1 MTEETGPGAHAA
13 RPPPGGDGVHITF
26 CRLCEALCG
35 LAVEVS
41 EGRIVK
47 VGPDRE
53 HPISEGHLC
62 VKGARMVDIVNDP
75 DRVLTPLR
83 RSGRDGEFEPVT
95 WDQALDDIA
104 GRLKGLIDE
113 HGGGCVASYLGNPA
127 SFATMHPAY
136 LAGFHR
142 AIGSD
147 KYFNSMH
154 VDTGAKHVA
163 LGETFGDPLRFTFPD
178 LEDCDFLIIIGGNPA
193 ASHMSLISE
202 PLAMRRLEAISAR
215 GGVVV
220 VDPRRTE
227 TARRFE
233 HLPIQPDSD
242 AWLMLMLLHTVF
254 DEGLVDAA
262 ALDRTVTGWRALAE
276 AVGDVCM
283 AGAAARCGV
292 DQATAR
298 DLARRFVAARTAACY
313 ARLGAGRGSFSS
325 LINLLIE
332 AFNLVTGRFGQPGG
346 WVIGRGAL
354 QGASSAAPALYGS
367 KRSRIGDLPLLLGAA
382 PGGTLAD
389 EILTPGEGR
398 VRALFVDSGN
408 PVISHPRGD
417 KLSTALET
425 LDLLVALD
433 LYVTET
439 SRFAHYILPA
449 ATFLERPDLNDLWG
463 VNAPRPWLQ
472 YSDAVIP
479 PLGEARTEYDIY
491 AAILARLGRPGPLAF
506 FGDAERPDPDP
517 IEAADIKLRAGRWGD
532 ALGPAGLSVAR
543 LKDDYPH
550 GVRFM
555 ERVDA
560 AASWEQ
566 IRFEDRKPRVF
577 GAILQAELERLL
589 ADAAGPVRGDFD
601 LKLFG
606 RRRLQSLNSWMHN
619 SDRLTHGYVPTLQ
632 IHPADARNRQIGDG
646 QAVRIASAHAALE
659 AVAEVTDD
667 VVQGSVSYPHGW
679 GHNGGWRRANGLA
692 GVNINLLA
700 SDDPADWEQVSGVCL
715 LDGVPVAVTPA

>member
-1 MTEETGPGAHAA
+1 MADGSGPQANAA
-13 RPPPGGDGVHITF
+13 RPAPGEDGVHITF

-35 LAVEVS
+35 LAVEVR

-47 VGPDRE
+47 VGPDRA

-62 VKGARMVDIVNDP
+62 VKGARMLDIVNDP

-83 RSGRDGEFEPVT
+83 RRGRDGEFEPVS
-95 WDQALDDIA
+95 WDEALDDIA
-104 GRLKGLIDE
+104 SRLKVLIDE
-113 HGGGCVASYLGNPA
+113 HGGGSIASYLGNPA

-136 LAGFHR
+136 IAGFHR

-147 KYFNSMH
+147 KRFNSMH

-163 LGETFGDPLRFTFPD
+163 LEETFGDPIRFTFPD

-202 PLAMRRLEAISAR
+202 PLAMRRLEAIAGR

-233 HLPIQPDSD
+233 HMSVLPDSD
-242 AWLMLMLLHTVF
+242 AWLMLMLLRTVF
-254 DEGLVDAA
+254 EEELVDAE
-262 ALDRTVTGWRALAE
+262 ALDRTTIGWRELAAAACSVPMAE
-276 AVGDVCM
+276 AV
-283 AGAAARCGV
+283 ARCGV
-292 DQATAR
+292 DEAAAR
-298 DLARRFVAARTAACY
+298 SLARRFATARTAACY
-313 ARLGAGRGSFSS
+313 ARLGAGRGRFSS
-325 LINLLIE
+325 LINLLVE
-332 AFNLVTGRFGQPGG
+332 ALNVVTGRFGQAGG

-354 QGASSAAPALYGS
+354 QGAPFNAAPYGS

-382 PGGTLAD
+382 PGGALAD
-389 EILTPGEGR
+389 DILTPGEGQ
-398 VRALFVDSGN
+398 VRALFVDAGN

-417 KLSTALET
+417 RLSAALET

-439 SRFAHYILPA
+439 SRHAHYILPA

-463 VNAPRPWLQ
+463 ANAPRPWIQ
-472 YSDAVIP
+472 YSDAVTP
-479 PLGEARTEYDIY
+479 PRGEARTEFDIY
-491 AAILARLGRPGPLAF
+491 AAILARLGLPGPLAF
-506 FGDAERPDPDP
+506 AGDAERPDPGP

-532 ALGPAGLSVAR
+532 VLGEAGLSVAR
-543 LKDDYPH
+543 LRAEFPH
-550 GVRFM
+550 GVRFL

-560 AASWEQ
+560 PASWEH
-566 IRFEDRKPRVF
+566 ILFEDRKPRLF
-577 GAILQAELERLL
+577 GHIARAELARLL
-589 ADAAGPVRGDFD
+589 AGEPEPAPGGFD

-619 SDRLTHGYVPTLQ
+619 SARLTHGYAPTLQ
-632 IHPADARNRQIGDG
+632 IHPADARDRQIADG
-646 QAVRIASAHAALE
+646 QAVRIASAHGVVE
-659 AVAEVTDD
+659 APAEVTDE
-667 VVQGSVSYPHGW
+667 VVQGSVCYPHGW
-679 GHNGGWRRANGLA
+679 GHNGGWRRANDIV

-715 LDGVPVAVTPA
+715 LDGIPVTVAPA